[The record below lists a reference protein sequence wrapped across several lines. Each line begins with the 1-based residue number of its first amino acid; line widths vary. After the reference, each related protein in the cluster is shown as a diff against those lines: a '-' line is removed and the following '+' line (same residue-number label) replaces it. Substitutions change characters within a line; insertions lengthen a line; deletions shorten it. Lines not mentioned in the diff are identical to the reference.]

1 MVTRTPRSLLADPSR
16 LYRLSEVAERLQVS
30 RKTVRRWIDAGDLVA
45 HRFGRQL
52 RISEA
57 DLQTF
62 IRSRR
67 EA

>member
-1 MVTRTPRSLLADPSR
+1 MSTDRNRSATTGSTRLHTITDVADH
-16 LYRLSEVAERLQVS
+16 LQVS
-30 RKTVRRWIDAGDLVA
+30 SKTVRRWIDAGDLVA

-67 EA
+67 EI